1 MGVGQWRRG
10 RHELQLSSDV
20 VHNGTGRQMSGMI
33 PRCFGESGRDRVLP
47 AETGKGFWGWG
58 QEVVEVHPERLRDV
72 VCESEHQGRSLSW
85 SLQSL
90 DEPHVLSPPRGG
102 RCVTGNPGLQDE
114 EAVDLGAHEEVLPP
128 EKEECFPTKMEEE
141 TRMSRCAQ
149 ESAEYLTAEK

>member
-1 MGVGQWRRG
+1 MGQWRWG

-33 PRCFGESGRDRVLP
+33 PRCFGESGRKDRVLP
-47 AETGKGFWGWG
+47 AKTGMGFWGWG
-58 QEVVEVHPERLRDV
+58 QEVVEVHPEHLRDV

-102 RCVTGNPGLQDE
+102 RCVTGNPDFRMRKLWTL
-114 EAVDLGAHEEVLPP
+114 VHM
-128 EKEECFPTKMEEE
+128 KKCFHQRKRSVFPQKW
-141 TRMSRCAQ
+141 RRKQ
-149 ESAEYLTAEK
+149 E